1 MPTRATT
8 VNPDLLKWAR
18 NSLGLS
24 IIEVAQRIHKSPAVV
39 EDWESGQSHPTFN
52 QLELLADSV
61 YRRPVAVFFFP
72 APPEEPSVAHDFRT
86 LPGTEIDKLD
96 RDTRLALRDARAYQV
111 SLSELSRGLNQAGD
125 RLLTSSLQV
134 DIRTNVSVLARLVR
148 EKLGFTVTQQS
159 SWRSSTQAF
168 KNWRIALEQV
178 GIYVFKRS
186 IEQREISGFCLNNP
200 VFPIIIINNST
211 PHTRQ
216 IFTLFHELAHLL
228 FGVSSF

>member
-72 APPEEPSVAHDFRT
+72 APPEEPSVAHDFSVSRQSNS
-86 LPGTEIDKLD
+86 DKI
-96 RDTRLALRDARAYQV
+96 T
-111 SLSELSRGLNQAGD
+111 
-125 RLLTSSLQV
+125 
-134 DIRTNVSVLARLVR
+134 
-148 EKLGFTVTQQS
+148 
-159 SWRSSTQAF
+159 
-168 KNWRIALEQV
+168 
-178 GIYVFKRS
+178 
-186 IEQREISGFCLNNP
+186 
-200 VFPIIIINNST
+200 
-211 PHTRQ
+211 
-216 IFTLFHELAHLL
+216 
-228 FGVSSF
+228 